1 MNEIKYALSNRALR
15 SLVFFAL
22 SLAFIQVNAAT
33 TVQVANDV
41 AFGRFLLINAGAGQQ
56 VLSYGSAGIPLS
68 APTPSTLATDGGSY
82 LRNTRTGS
90 ISNPSGN
97 PVTVIGNAK
106 YSGARLAPLLGKALK
121 LIPVLGTGVALYD
134 LAREVGHDPLKN
146 PDGSITYRKQ
156 DPTACTVA
164 PCYEYYVSN
173 DYSSPPTEIYSSTPT
188 GACQADA
195 ARRDGMKLYG
205 FSWTYSSN
213 TASLCYIT
221 AGSYLMNYQ
230 IIPRSVAPSSSA
242 FVPSTEQELADA
254 IALKS
259 GWPTSS
265 ALAQAAADALSV
277 TGETLTPDSL
287 TVTGPAT
294 STGPAKTV
302 VNPDGSKT
310 VSTPTYSH
318 TYNNNTISTVTTTT
332 INNYDSSNV
341 LTGTTTQTETPTPQK
356 TDCEID
362 PSRVGCAQLDV
373 PDGEVPKSTKN
384 ITFSPSN
391 LGFGGGTCPADKF
404 ITVHRMAQPVKVFDW
419 QGTCGKLQSYARP
432 MILSL
437 ATFAAL
443 MIIFSFKVES

>member
-1 MNEIKYALSNRALR
+1 MHVRYPASFFRVWLCLLALAG
-15 SLVFFAL
+15 V
-22 SLAFIQVNAAT
+22 QVNAAT
-33 TVQVANDV
+33 TVSNDA
-41 AFGRFLLINAGAGQQ
+41 AFGRFMSTTVGAGQTT
-56 VLSYGSAGIPLS
+56 VSYGSTGTPLAS
-68 APTPSTLATDGGSY
+68 PTPSTLATDGGSY
-82 LRNTRTGS
+82 LRNTRSGAITNS
-90 ISNPSGN
+90 SGN

-205 FSWTYSSN
+205 FSWSYASN
-213 TASLCYIT
+213 TSSLCYIY

-230 IIPRSVAPSSSA
+230 IVPRSVAPSSSA
-242 FVPSTEQELADA
+242 FIPSTEQELSDA

-259 GWPTSS
+259 GWPTTS
-265 ALAQAAADALSV
+265 ALAQATADALSV

-294 STGPAKTV
+294 S
-302 VNPDGSKT
+302 S
-310 VSTPTYSH
+310 
-318 TYNNNTISTVTTTT
+318 
-332 INNYDSSNV
+332 
-341 LTGTTTQTETPTPQK
+341 
-356 TDCEID
+356 
-362 PSRVGCAQLDV
+362 CACWL
-373 PDGEVPKSTKN
+373 
-384 ITFSPSN
+384 
-391 LGFGGGTCPADKF
+391 CPCF
-404 ITVHRMAQPVKVFDW
+404 NQ
-419 QGTCGKLQSYARP
+419 
-432 MILSL
+432 
-437 ATFAAL
+437 
-443 MIIFSFKVES
+443 